1 MADPTTPSTNLKAAA
16 DAAVARIPK
25 HTFIIPE
32 SEKGLATDPG
42 TITMRELTYGEEQ
55 QAQQAAKVHDTTV
68 LNESAMR
75 AIVAADGKPIGW
87 DNDEKQRFFE
97 GLSNKVRE
105 LVMQAFVEIALPK
118 PEGRKAFLASRK
130 TTL

>member
-1 MADPTTPSTNLKAAA
+1 
-16 DAAVARIPK
+16 VARIPK
-25 HTFIIPE
+25 HTFTIPE

-87 DNDEKQRFFE
+87 ENDEKQRFFE

-105 LVMQAFVEIALPK
+105 LVMQGFVDIGLPK
-118 PEGRKAFLASRK
+118 PEGRAAFLASKK

>member
-1 MADPTTPSTNLKAAA
+1 MADPTTPTSPLSAAN
-16 DAAVARIPK
+16 AAIARIPK
-25 HTFIIPE
+25 HTFTIPE
-32 SEKGLATDPG
+32 SEKGLETDPT

-55 QAQQAAKVHDTTV
+55 QAQQAAKAHDTTV

-75 AIVAADGKPIGW
+75 SIVAADDKPITW
-87 DNDEKQRFFE
+87 ENDGKELFYA

-118 PEGRKAFLASRK
+118 PEGRASFLASRK